1 MTEPRIDRLERR
13 VDIHDSRIAIVERTL
28 DRFRWM
34 VAGFSTAGAI
44 FGGVIV
50 ALLSRQ

>member
-1 MTEPRIDRLERR
+1 MTERLDRLERV
-13 VDIHDSRIAIVERTL
+13 VDRHDERLTIVERTL

-50 ALLSRQ
+50 ALISRA